1 MERLKK
7 IFKKKP
13 FKKET
18 TTAIPQLEKAM
29 LPKVETR
36 VTRGDH

>member
-7 IFKKKP
+7 LKRKP
-13 FKKET
+13 LKKET
-18 TTAIPQLEKAM
+18 ATATPQLEKAM

-36 VTRGDH
+36 EKRGDH